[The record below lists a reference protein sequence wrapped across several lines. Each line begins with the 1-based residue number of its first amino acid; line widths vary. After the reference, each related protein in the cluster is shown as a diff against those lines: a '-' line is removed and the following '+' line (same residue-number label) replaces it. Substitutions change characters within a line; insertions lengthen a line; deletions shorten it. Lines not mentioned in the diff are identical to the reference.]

1 MQATHAMQ
9 TPAATRAFSALASKI
24 HPQLPLTPRESQQLL
39 NLLTSSFRA
48 HLDREH
54 PVNSPDKS
62 PAHTASSPPPVAQR
76 IPSHVASSHV
86 ASRHIDSILSNPLFA
101 VKPHRRGSEP
111 TAADVLRDPMTW
123 FLGQIAVG
131 AATLPKAAMCLDVLA
146 KTTAGASS
154 NLQPGMKPGCIVAE
168 WLRTSG
174 LDTSKEFL
182 DICISKQAYK
192 GSTFLSTLVSQ
203 LLAEGQTDTLWRW
216 FIRPNVQRV
225 KETRLDAARVSTF
238 RQQLLAKIV
247 SVQADKNLGQGLAAF
262 MQAFRMAQ
270 VEGHSLA
277 YATLRPVGAHLVN
290 CIMSHPDHGIDSELY
305 QSFLLSFQHWLGSWS
320 PAAESML
327 WLHHPT
333 APSALP
339 GLRFIQDPAG
349 AVKFVPGARSSRRQ
363 FLVRLSLGVARQLLA
378 EEKYTEAQVA
388 MEFTKE
394 HFADLVMSK
403 TQSAAPQTESQ
414 LRERLERDNLKL
426 LDGLALT

>member
-1 MQATHAMQ
+1 MQSATGKRVLS
-9 TPAATRAFSALASKI
+9 TLASKI

-39 NLLTSSFRA
+39 TLLTSSFRA

-54 PVNSPDKS
+54 PVNSPEKS
-62 PAHTASSPPPVAQR
+62 PANAASPPPAVAQR
-76 IPSHVASSHV
+76 TPSHVASSHI

-101 VKPHRRGSEP
+101 VMPHRRGSEP

-131 AATLPKAAMCLDVLA
+131 AATLPKAAMCLDVLN
-146 KTTAGASS
+146 KTAAGASS
-154 NLQPGMKPGCIVAE
+154 NPQPGMEPGCIVAE

-182 DICISKQAYK
+182 DMCTRKQTCK
-192 GSTFLSTLVSQ
+192 GSMFLGTLVSR
-203 LLAEGQTDTLWRW
+203 LLAEGQMDTLWRW
-216 FIRPNVQRV
+216 FIRPSAQRV
-225 KETRLDAARVSTF
+225 KETRLDAAQVSRF
-238 RQQLLAKIV
+238 RQQLLARMV
-247 SVQADKNLGQGLAAF
+247 SVQADKNLGQGLAVF

-270 VEGHSLA
+270 VEGLSSA
-277 YATLRPVGAHLVN
+277 YALLKPIGADFVN
-290 CIMSHPDHGIDSELY
+290 RIMSHPDHGIDSELY
-305 QSFLLSFQHWLGSWS
+305 QSFILSLQHWLGSWS
-320 PAAESML
+320 RAAESVL

-349 AVKFVPGARSSRRQ
+349 AVKFVPGSGSSRRK
-363 FLVRLSLGVARQLLA
+363 FLVRLSLGVARQLVE
-378 EEKYTEAQVA
+378 EEKYAEAQVA
-388 MEFTKE
+388 MDFTKE

-403 TQSAAPQTESQ
+403 PQSAALPSESEV
-414 LRERLERDNLKL
+414 RERMERENLKL